1 MPPVQSPVG
10 QACDRRPSFFHQGV
24 PEVSVILPTCDRPQ
38 LLARSLQSVLEQ
50 EGVDL
55 EVIVV
60 DSNHA
65 SPPVAENPHVA
76 EMLADPRVVLIRPE
90 PRPYS
95 ASTSRNAGL
104 AQVRGEW
111 VSFLDDDDEY
121 LPGRL
126 ARPLALARR
135 QQARIVLCG
144 YWFQWPRRRRLRQCE
159 YEECVGDDIL
169 MRARLITSMITYR
182 HDPAMRFD
190 ETLLTAE
197 DRVFGLT
204 YLNRHGITSIPNVP
218 EPLAVMHLQ
227 AVSIHKNKEA
237 AWQSYR
243 VALRL
248 ARQGAFSPRA
258 RRALMV
264 QGAIERGM
272 AGHGSWGRY
281 LGLLR
286 EQVRLRGL
294 RQWRFVIFALLAR
307 ARTQPVDTSYG
318 SPRPAS

>member
-1 MPPVQSPVG
+1 M
-10 QACDRRPSFFHQGV
+10 

-38 LLARSLQSVLEQ
+38 LLARALGSVLNQ

-60 DSNHA
+60 DSNHE
-65 SPPVAENPHVA
+65 SPPVAENAHVA
-76 EMLADPRVVLIRPE
+76 EMLADPRVILIRPE

-104 AQVRGEW
+104 KVVRGEW
-111 VSFLDDDDEY
+111 VSYLDDDDEY

-126 ARPLALARR
+126 ARPLARAKEEGARV
-135 QQARIVLCG
+135 VLCG
-144 YWFQWPRRRRLRQCE
+144 YWFQWPRRRRIRQCE
-159 YEECVGDDIL
+159 TTSYHGDEIL
-169 MRARLITSMITYR
+169 TRARLITSMIMHR
-182 HDPAMRFD
+182 HDPTMRFD
-190 ETLLTAE
+190 ETVLTAE
-197 DRVFGLT
+197 DRIFVLT
-204 YLNRHGITSIPNVP
+204 YVNRHQVTTIPNVP

-237 AWQSYR
+237 AWISYL

-248 ARQGAFSPRA
+248 ARRGAFSPRA
-258 RRALMV
+258 RRALLV

-272 AGHGSWGRY
+272 AGYGTWWRY

-286 EQVRLRGL
+286 WQVQLRGW

-307 ARTQPVDTSYG
+307 ARAKPSDNSYG
-318 SPRPAS
+318 SPRTAS